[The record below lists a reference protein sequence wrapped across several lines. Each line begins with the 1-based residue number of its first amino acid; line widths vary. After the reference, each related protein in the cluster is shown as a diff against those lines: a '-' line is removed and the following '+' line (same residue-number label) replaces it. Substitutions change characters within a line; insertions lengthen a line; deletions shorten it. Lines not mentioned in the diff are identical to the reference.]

1 MSALKTSGAKRF
13 ARQLRANPGT
23 IIAVLVLLAAWTALL
38 VFRTPIRVRWWTWK
52 LQHTTE
58 PAARLSYVNAL
69 AAHADHA
76 VVPVGALLDHPD
88 QTLRL
93 LAVDVLNRA
102 RCPQVQ
108 PYLLKAMRDRD
119 EDVRC
124 TAALGL
130 ARWQGEQALPVL
142 ESMLSDRDEL
152 TVCAALIALQRV
164 GSSEAADL
172 VTAKLSK
179 AESVPVLVQ
188 AVECAHVMG
197 SMQAVPRLLELL
209 EDDRAVTVLPALQ
222 RGVQRFLQSR
232 PDRLAEANLPTS
244 LPTTIDFGAT
254 VADHAA
260 QALRGI
266 SGESFG
272 FNSRD
277 PPERRRQAI
286 DAWRMWWAG
295 QHTM

>member
-1 MSALKTSGAKRF
+1 MNDAHPTNDRDL
-13 ARQLRANPGT
+13 ARWLRAHAGT
-23 IIAVLVLLAAWTALL
+23 VIVVLLLLAAWATLL

-76 VVPVGALLDHPD
+76 VAPVGALLDHSD

-102 RCPQVQ
+102 RCRQVQ

-119 EDVRC
+119 EDVRY

-130 ARWQGEQALPVL
+130 ARWQGERALPVL
-142 ESMLSDRDEL
+142 ESMLNDRDEL
-152 TVCAALIALQRV
+152 TVCAALVALQRV
-164 GSSEAADL
+164 GSPHAAGL

-179 AESVPVLVQ
+179 AESVPVLIQ
-188 AVECAHVMG
+188 ATECVHVMG

-209 EDDRAVTVLPALQ
+209 ADDRAVTVLPALQ
-222 RGVQRFLQSR
+222 RGVQRFLQGR

-266 SGESFG
+266 TGESFG
-272 FNSRD
+272 FESRD

-286 DAWRMWWAG
+286 DAWRVWWAG

>member
-1 MSALKTSGAKRF
+1 MNDTHPSSDRVF
-13 ARQLRANPGT
+13 ARWLGANRGT
-23 IIAVLVLLAAWTALL
+23 VVAVVVLLAAWVALL

-76 VVPVGALLDHPD
+76 VAPVGALLDDPD

-102 RCPQVQ
+102 RCRQAQ
-108 PYLLKAMRDRD
+108 PYLVKAMRDRD
-119 EDVRC
+119 ADVRY

-130 ARWQGEQALPVL
+130 ARWQGERALPVL
-142 ESMLSDRDEL
+142 ESMLNDRDEL
-152 TVCAALIALQRV
+152 TVCAALVALQRV
-164 GSSEAADL
+164 GSPHAADL
-172 VTAKLSK
+172 VTTRLSK

-188 AVECAHVMG
+188 AAECVHVMG
-197 SMQAVPRLLELL
+197 NMQAVPRLLELL
-209 EDDRAVTVLPALQ
+209 ADDRAVTVLPALQ

-232 PDRLAEANLPTS
+232 PEKLAEANLPTS
-244 LPTTIDFGAT
+244 LSTTIDFGAT

-266 SGESFG
+266 TRESFG
-272 FNSRD
+272 FDSRD

-286 DAWRMWWAG
+286 DAWRVWWAG